1 MNYSKKVYII
11 GIGGISLSALAV
23 LLRDRGASVKGSDL
37 TDGERVE
44 ALKRKGFE
52 VVVGHSREFV

>member
-44 ALKRKGFE
+44 A
-52 VVVGHSREFV
+52 